1 MAHSYPLY
9 VNVLAQCFCCRSLQP
24 FHFGSATDQVVC
36 THCVRHLGAEKAEQR
51 DTEHVQ
57 LWLGQ
62 FAALQ
67 DQLRDL
73 EATTTA
79 TTADRDARI
88 DALQAQVTEL
98 TGIVAG
104 RFDRGPDADLR
115 GLLETEVLKRAE
127 RKAELGQRRTDA
139 AMAVLWEIDRL
150 HRLNPADPGHCGCGK
165 SAAKCPEARALGAV
179 RQALG
184 DWESKNQKLHAA
196 GQRHA
201 LPAGHPDLSR

>member
-9 VNVLAQCFCCRSLQP
+9 VNVLAQCFCCQSLQP
-24 FHFGSATDQVVC
+24 FHFSSATDQVVC
-36 THCVRHLGAEKAEQR
+36 SHCLRHLGTEKAELR
-51 DTEHVQ
+51 DTDHIT

-62 FAALQ
+62 FAELQ
-67 DQLRDL
+67 ETLR
-73 EATTTA
+73 EVTATTTA
-79 TTADRDARI
+79 TITERDAEI
-88 DALQAQVTEL
+88 AALAAQVAEL

-104 RFDRGPDADLR
+104 RFDRGPDAGLR

-139 AMAVLWEIDRL
+139 AMAVLWQIDRL
-150 HRLNPADPGHCGCGK
+150 HRVAPADPQHCGCGK
-165 SAAKCPEARALGAV
+165 SAAKCPESRALNPV
-179 RQALG
+179 RQALA

-201 LPAGHPDLSR
+201 LPVGHPDLA

>member
-1 MAHSYPLY
+1 VAHSYPLY
-9 VNVLAQCFCCRSLQP
+9 VNVLAQCFCCQSLQP
-24 FHFGSATDQVVC
+24 FHFSSATDQVVC
-36 THCVRHLGAEKAEQR
+36 GHCLRHLGPEKAEQR
-51 DTEHVQ
+51 DADHIK

-67 DQLRDL
+67 ETLQELT
-73 EATTTA
+73 ATTTA
-79 TTADRDARI
+79 TIAERDAEI
-88 DALQAQVTEL
+88 AALTGQVADL

-104 RFDRGPDADLR
+104 RFDRGPDAGLR

-139 AMAVLWEIDRL
+139 AMAALWEINRL
-150 HRLNPADPGHCGCGK
+150 HQITPADPQRCGCGR
-165 SAAKCPEARALGAV
+165 SAAACPETRVLGSV

-184 DWESKNQKLHAA
+184 DWEAKNRKLLAA

-201 LPAGHPDLSR
+201 LPAGHPDLA

>member
-9 VNVLAQCFCCRSLQP
+9 VNVLAQCFCCQSLQQ

-36 THCVRHLGAEKAEQR
+36 THCLRHMGAEKAEQR
-51 DTEHVQ
+51 DTDHIK

-62 FAALQ
+62 FAAQQETLQ
-67 DQLRDL
+67 ELA
-73 EATTTA
+73 ATTTA
-79 TTADRDARI
+79 AIAARDAQI
-88 DALQAQVTEL
+88 AALDARVAEL

-104 RFDRGPDADLR
+104 RFDRGPDAALR

-139 AMAVLWEIDRL
+139 AMAALWQIDQL
-150 HRLNPADPGHCGCGK
+150 HRVNPAAPQHCGCGK
-165 SAAKCPEARALGAV
+165 SVTACPETRALGPV

-184 DWESKNQKLHAA
+184 DWEAKNLKLHAA

-201 LPAGHPDLSR
+201 LPAGHPALA

>member
-36 THCVRHLGAEKAEQR
+36 THCLRHLGAEKAEQR
-51 DTEHVQ
+51 DTDHIT

-62 FAALQ
+62 FAAQ
-67 DQLRDL
+67 QETLRDL
-73 EATTTA
+73 AATTTA
-79 TTADRDARI
+79 TIADRDAEI
-88 DALQAQVTEL
+88 TALAAQVTDL

-104 RFDRGPDADLR
+104 RFDRGPDAALR

-139 AMAVLWEIDRL
+139 AMAALWQIDRL
-150 HRLNPADPGHCGCGK
+150 HQVSPADPQHCGCGK
-165 SAAKCPEARALGAV
+165 SAAVCPESRALNPV

-184 DWESKNQKLHAA
+184 DWEAKNLKQHAA

-201 LPAGHPDLSR
+201 LPAGHPALP

>member
-9 VNVLAQCFCCRSLQP
+9 VNVLAQCFCCQSLQP

-36 THCVRHLGAEKAEQR
+36 THCLRHLGAEKAEQR
-51 DTEHVQ
+51 DTDHIK

-62 FAALQ
+62 FAAQQETLQ
-67 DQLRDL
+67 ELA
-73 EATTTA
+73 ATTTA
-79 TTADRDARI
+79 TIADRDAEI
-88 DALQAQVTEL
+88 VALTAQVAEL

-104 RFDRGPDADLR
+104 RFDRGPDAALR

-127 RKAELGQRRTDA
+127 RKAELGQRRTDT
-139 AMAVLWEIDRL
+139 AMAVLWQIDRL
-150 HRLNPADPGHCGCGK
+150 HRVNQADPQHCGCGK
-165 SAAKCPEARALGAV
+165 SVAACPETRALGPV

-184 DWESKNQKLHAA
+184 DWEAKNLKLHAA

-201 LPAGHPDLSR
+201 LPAGHPALA

>member
-36 THCVRHLGAEKAEQR
+36 THCVRHLGPDKAELR

-67 DQLRDL
+67 EQLREL
-73 EATTTA
+73 ESTTTA
-79 TTADRDARI
+79 TAAERDAQI
-88 DALQAQVTEL
+88 AALQAQVTEL

-104 RFDRGPDADLR
+104 RFDRGPDAALR

-139 AMAVLWEIDRL
+139 AMVALWQIDRL
-150 HRLNPADPGHCGCGK
+150 HRVTAADPQHCGCGK
-165 SAAKCPEARALGAV
+165 SAANCPEARMVGAV
-179 RQALG
+179 RQALS
-184 DWESKNQKLHAA
+184 DWESKNQKLRAA

-201 LPAGHPDLSR
+201 LPVDYPAQP

>member
-24 FHFGSATDQVVC
+24 FHFSSATDQVVC
-36 THCVRHLGAEKAEQR
+36 AHCLRHLGPEKAEQR
-51 DTEHVQ
+51 DTDHVT

-62 FAALQ
+62 FAAQQQTLQ
-67 DQLRDL
+67 EL

-79 TTADRDARI
+79 TISERDSEIA
-88 DALQAQVTEL
+88 ALTAQVADL

-104 RFDRGPDADLR
+104 RFDRGPDAALR

-139 AMAVLWEIDRL
+139 AMTALWEIDRL
-150 HRLNPADPGHCGCGK
+150 HRVAPEDPQHCGCGK
-165 SAAKCPEARALGAV
+165 SAAKCPEARALNSV

-184 DWESKNQKLHAA
+184 DWEARNLKLHAA

-201 LPAGHPDLSR
+201 LPAGHPALA

>member
-24 FHFGSATDQVVC
+24 FHFSSATDQVVC
-36 THCVRHLGAEKAEQR
+36 GHCLRHLGAEKAEQR
-51 DTEHVQ
+51 DTDHVT

-62 FAALQ
+62 FAAQQQTLQ
-67 DQLRDL
+67 EL

-79 TTADRDARI
+79 TLADRDAEI
-88 DALQAQVTEL
+88 AALTAQVADL

-104 RFDRGPDADLR
+104 RFDRGPDAALR
-115 GLLETEVLKRAE
+115 ALLETEVLKRAE

-139 AMAVLWEIDRL
+139 AMTALWQIDRL
-150 HRLNPADPGHCGCGK
+150 HRVAPADPQHCGCGE
-165 SAAKCPEARALGAV
+165 SAATCPEARALNPM

-184 DWESKNQKLHAA
+184 DWEAKNLKLHAT

-201 LPAGHPDLSR
+201 LPAGHPALA

>member
-1 MAHSYPLY
+1 VAHSYPLY
-9 VNVLAQCFCCRSLQP
+9 VNVLAQCFCCQSLQP

-36 THCVRHLGAEKAEQR
+36 THCLRHLGAEKAEQR
-51 DTEHVQ
+51 DTDHIK

-62 FAALQ
+62 FAAQQETLQ
-67 DQLRDL
+67 ELA
-73 EATTTA
+73 ATTTA
-79 TTADRDARI
+79 TIADRDAEI
-88 DALQAQVTEL
+88 AALTAQVAEL

-104 RFDRGPDADLR
+104 RFDRGPDAALR

-139 AMAVLWEIDRL
+139 AMAVLWQLDRL
-150 HRLNPADPGHCGCGK
+150 HRVNPADPQHCGCGK
-165 SAAKCPEARALGAV
+165 SVAACPETRALGPV

-184 DWESKNQKLHAA
+184 DWEAKNLKLHAA

-201 LPAGHPDLSR
+201 LPAGHPALA

>member
-1 MAHSYPLY
+1 MAHLYPLY
-9 VNVLAQCFCCRSLQP
+9 VNVLAQCFCCQSLQP
-24 FHFGSATDQVVC
+24 FHFTSATDQVVC
-36 THCVRHLGAEKAEQR
+36 GHCLRHLGPEKAEQR
-51 DTEHVQ
+51 DADHIK

-62 FAALQ
+62 FAAQQETLQ
-67 DQLRDL
+67 ELD
-73 EATTTA
+73 ATTTA
-79 TTADRDARI
+79 AIAERDAEI
-88 DALQAQVTEL
+88 AALAAQVADL

-104 RFDRGPDADLR
+104 RFDRGPDAGLR

-150 HRLNPADPGHCGCGK
+150 HRTTPADSQRCGCGK
-165 SAAKCPEARALGAV
+165 SAAACPETRALNPI

-184 DWESKNQKLHAA
+184 DWERKNQKLHAA

-201 LPAGHPDLSR
+201 LPAGHPDLA

>member
-24 FHFGSATDQVVC
+24 FHFTSATDQVVC
-36 THCVRHLGAEKAEQR
+36 GHCLRHLGAEKAEQR
-51 DTEHVQ
+51 DADHVQ

-62 FAALQ
+62 FAELQ
-67 DQLRDL
+67 ESLRDVT
-73 EATTTA
+73 ATTTA
-79 TTADRDARI
+79 TISERDDEIA
-88 DALQAQVTEL
+88 ALAAQVAEL

-104 RFDRGPDADLR
+104 RFDRGPDAALR

-139 AMAVLWEIDRL
+139 AMAVLWQIDRL
-150 HRLNPADPGHCGCGK
+150 HRVSPADPQHCGCGK
-165 SAAKCPEARALGAV
+165 SAAKCAEARALNPL

-184 DWESKNQKLHAA
+184 DWETKNRKLHAA

-201 LPAGHPDLSR
+201 LPAGHPDLA

>member
-1 MAHSYPLY
+1 VAHSYPLY

-24 FHFGSATDQVVC
+24 FHFSSATDQVVC
-36 THCVRHLGAEKAEQR
+36 AHCLRHLGPEKAEQR
-51 DTEHVQ
+51 DTDHVT

-62 FAALQ
+62 FAAQQQTLQ
-67 DQLRDL
+67 EL

-79 TTADRDARI
+79 TISERDSEIA
-88 DALQAQVTEL
+88 ALTAQVADL

-104 RFDRGPDADLR
+104 RFDRGPDAALR

-139 AMAVLWEIDRL
+139 AMTALWEIDRL
-150 HRLNPADPGHCGCGK
+150 HRVAPEDPQHCGCGK
-165 SAAKCPEARALGAV
+165 SAAKCPEARALNSV

-184 DWESKNQKLHAA
+184 DWEARNLKLHAA

-201 LPAGHPDLSR
+201 LPAGHPALA

>member
-9 VNVLAQCFCCRSLQP
+9 VNVLAQCFCCQSLQP
-24 FHFGSATDQVVC
+24 FHFTSATDQVVC
-36 THCVRHLGAEKAEQR
+36 THCLRHLGAEKAEQR
-51 DTEHVQ
+51 DADHIK

-62 FAALQ
+62 FAAQQEALHE
-67 DQLRDL
+67 L
-73 EATTTA
+73 EATSTA
-79 TTADRDARI
+79 TIAERDAEI
-88 DALQAQVTEL
+88 AALAAQVADL

-104 RFDRGPDADLR
+104 RFDRGPDASLR

-139 AMAVLWEIDRL
+139 AMAVLWQIDRL
-150 HRLNPADPGHCGCGK
+150 HAVNHADPQHCGCGT
-165 SAAKCPEARALGAV
+165 SVAACPETRALGPV

-184 DWESKNQKLHAA
+184 DWEAKNLKLHAA

-201 LPAGHPDLSR
+201 LPAGHPALA

>member
-9 VNVLAQCFCCRSLQP
+9 VNVLAQCFCCQSLQP
-24 FHFGSATDQVVC
+24 FHFTSATDQVVC
-36 THCVRHLGAEKAEQR
+36 THCLRHLGAEKAEQR
-51 DTEHVQ
+51 DTDHIK

-62 FAALQ
+62 FAAQQETLHE
-67 DQLRDL
+67 L
-73 EATTTA
+73 EATSTA
-79 TTADRDARI
+79 TIAERDAEI
-88 DALQAQVTEL
+88 TALDAQVAEL

-104 RFDRGPDADLR
+104 RFDRGPDAGLR

-139 AMAVLWEIDRL
+139 ALAVLWQIGRL
-150 HRLNPADPGHCGCGK
+150 HTVTPADPQRCGCGK
-165 SAAKCPEARALGAV
+165 SVAACPETRALGPV

-184 DWESKNQKLHAA
+184 DWEAKNVRLHAA

-201 LPAGHPDLSR
+201 LPPGHPALA

>member
-1 MAHSYPLY
+1 VAHSYPLY

-24 FHFGSATDQVVC
+24 FHFTSATDQVVC
-36 THCVRHLGAEKAEQR
+36 GHCLRHLGAEKAEQR
-51 DTEHVQ
+51 DADHIK

-62 FAALQ
+62 FAELQ
-67 DQLRDL
+67 ETLRVL
-73 EATTTA
+73 TETTTA
-79 TTADRDARI
+79 TIADRDAEI
-88 DALQAQVTEL
+88 AALAAQVTDL
-98 TGIVAG
+98 TAIVAG
-104 RFDRGPDADLR
+104 RFDRGPDAGLR
-115 GLLETEVLKRAE
+115 ALLETDVLRRAE

-150 HRLNPADPGHCGCGK
+150 HRVTPADPQHCGCGK
-165 SAAKCPEARALGAV
+165 SAAKCPEARALNSV

-201 LPAGHPDLSR
+201 LPAGHPDLA

>member
-9 VNVLAQCFCCRSLQP
+9 VNVLAQCFCCQSLQP
-24 FHFGSATDQVVC
+24 FHFTSATDQVVC
-36 THCVRHLGAEKAEQR
+36 THCLRHLGAEKAEQR
-51 DTEHVQ
+51 DADHIK

-62 FAALQ
+62 FAAQQETLQ
-67 DQLRDL
+67 QL
-73 EATTTA
+73 EARTTA
-79 TTADRDARI
+79 ATAERDAEI
-88 DALQAQVTEL
+88 AALAAQVADL

-104 RFDRGPDADLR
+104 RFDRGPDAGLR

-139 AMAVLWEIDRL
+139 AMAVLWQIDRL
-150 HRLNPADPGHCGCGK
+150 HAVNPADPQHCGCGR
-165 SAAKCPEARALGAV
+165 SVAVCPETRALGPV

-184 DWESKNQKLHAA
+184 DWEAKNLKLHAA

-201 LPAGHPDLSR
+201 LPAGHPALA